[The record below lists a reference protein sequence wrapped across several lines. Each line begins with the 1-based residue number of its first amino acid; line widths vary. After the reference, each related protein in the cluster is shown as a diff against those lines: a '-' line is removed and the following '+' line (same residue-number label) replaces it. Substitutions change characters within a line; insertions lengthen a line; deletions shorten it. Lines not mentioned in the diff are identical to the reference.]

1 MRSKH
6 PPANVRLQVP
16 VWPAPRALWA
26 LCGCAALFAL
36 GGAYAA
42 ALSLAWVASV
52 ALAAAVLADAL
63 VGPARRLITVRRV
76 PGKHLAL
83 RAGGTLSYELR
94 NASPVAVRAGIVEGY
109 VPQLLFERDEVCA
122 GVPARSGTI
131 ATRSV
136 MPVERGEAAL
146 GDLFVWYENPLG
158 LLRRRMRVADPV
170 SVRIYP
176 DLSAVERYGKLH
188 ARNKLIEAGL
198 RKMRLRGMGTE
209 FESLREWG
217 TGDPFR
223 AIDWNATARRGKLMV
238 AQHEVERSQNIMILL
253 DCGRLMT
260 PRIDEQRKFDYAVTA
275 ALSVATI
282 AGLASDK
289 TGFVA
294 FANDVIYASA
304 PRAGKVALREA
315 SERLYGLEPRFEES
329 DYGRAFGYVRAHL
342 HKRSMIVLFTDMF
355 DPVASAAVLA
365 QVRQLTQ
372 RHLVVCVFMND
383 AAIEKAL
390 LTVPA
395 DPLDVYRAGVAA
407 TLSEERRAARVA
419 LSKMGVRVVDVPAA
433 KLSVALIDAYL
444 EIKRRALL

>member
-1 MRSKH
+1 MLGTCGALFVLGGAL
-6 PPANVRLQVP
+6 PA
-16 VWPAPRALWA
+16 ALAFAWA
-26 LCGCAALFAL
+26 AAAAFAAALFAD
-36 GGAYAA
+36 
-42 ALSLAWVASV
+42 
-52 ALAAAVLADAL
+52 VLI
-63 VGPARRLITVRRV
+63 GPPRRLVTVGRI

-83 RAGGTLSYELR
+83 RTAGELTYEVR
-94 NASPVAVRAGIVEGY
+94 NASGTAVRAGIVEGY
-109 VPQLLFERDEVCA
+109 VEQLTYASDEVRA
-122 GVPARSGTI
+122 GVPARSG
-131 ATRSV
+131 ANLSRAV

-146 GDLFVWYENPLG
+146 GDLFVWFENRIG
-158 LLRRRMRVADPV
+158 LLRRRMRVAQPMT
-170 SVRIYP
+170 VRIYP

-260 PRIDEQRKFDYAVTA
+260 PRIDEQRKFDYAITA

-282 AGLASDK
+282 AGLANDK

-304 PRAGKVALREA
+304 PRAGKVALQEA

-329 DYGRAFGYVRAHL
+329 DYGRVFAYVRAHL
-342 HKRSMIVLFTDMF
+342 HKRSLIVLFTDMF

-365 QVRQLTQ
+365 EVRQLTR

-383 AAIEKAL
+383 AAIETAL
-390 LTVPA
+390 HQDPA
-395 DPLDVYRAGVAA
+395 RPLDVYRAGVAA

>member
-1 MRSKH
+1 M
-6 PPANVRLQVP
+6 RLQIP
-16 VWPAPRALWA
+16 VWAAPRAIWA
-26 LCGCAALFAL
+26 LGACAALFIL
-36 GGAYAA
+36 GA
-42 ALSLAWVASV
+42 ALPA
-52 ALAAAVLADAL
+52 ALAFAWAASAAFVAALLADVLIGPPRGL
-63 VGPARRLITVRRV
+63 VTVRRI

-83 RAGGTLSYELR
+83 RAAGELTYEVR
-94 NASPVAVRAGIVEGY
+94 NASRMTVRAGIVEGY
-109 VPQLLFERDEVCA
+109 VAQLTYASDEVCA
-122 GVPARSGTI
+122 AVPARSG
-131 ATRSV
+131 ATLARTV

-146 GDLFVWYENPLG
+146 GDLFVWFENRIG
-158 LLRRRMRVADPV
+158 LLRRRMRVAQPMT
-170 SVRIYP
+170 VRIYP

-198 RKMRLRGMGTE
+198 RKLRLRGMGTE

-260 PRIDEQRKFDYAVTA
+260 PRIDEQRKFDYAITA

-282 AGLASDK
+282 AGLANDK

-329 DYGRAFGYVRAHL
+329 DYGRVFAYVRAHL
-342 HKRSMIVLFTDMF
+342 HKRSLIVLFTDMF

-365 QVRQLTQ
+365 EVRQLTR

-383 AAIEKAL
+383 AAIETAL
-390 LTVPA
+390 HQVPA
-395 DPLDVYRAGVAA
+395 QPLDVYRAGVAA